1 MLVIG
6 HCVQSMLKLNC
17 VDLRRRAMQFNSLAR
32 SGEQLDCP
40 LNAVCE
46 RLAQAMKRI
55 AQVVA
60 RVLIACIG
68 PEEGCQHAAID
79 WLIRIKRQIGQERLR
94 FGR

>member
-6 HCVQSMLKLNC
+6 HCVQAMLKFNC
-17 VDLRRRAMQFNSLAR
+17 VDLRRRTMQFNCLAR

-40 LNAVCE
+40 LNAVCQ
-46 RLAQAMKRI
+46 RLAQAVKRI
-55 AQVVA
+55 AQVVS

-79 WLIRIKRQIGQERLR
+79 WLIRIQCQIGQERPG